1 MGRIRNALKNADGV
15 PGLNIY
21 ATSTMGDI
29 TARSL

>member
-1 MGRIRNALKNADGV
+1 MGRIRNGLRNADGA
-15 PGLNIY
+15 PGLNIH